1 MIKIIEGNILSKH
14 RLDPTPQHFA
24 SRNEVLGYR
33 KGPAPPWYGAGL
45 IFITFIIGLIT
56 TGSVFGK
63 ETGYEAYSNLNTVT
77 LWLFDEPNQP
87 CIILADSSRDKYNL
101 RLHEAGR
108 LAPGKFGNAL
118 EILPEQGFTVSYA
131 GITDIVNAGASSEI
145 SEEDNSSPGQFWG
158 PTEVPEEI
166 LSSLTEGNWTWE
178 FWLKLASAP
187 QADVMILDLGQ
198 AYQPGFTISLTNSA
212 KALIV
217 VNSYGAYRAQC
228 PTDAAKLTDGKWHHI
243 ALTQSKAT
251 GLVQHYLDGK
261 ARWFPKLVSVPR
273 EPAPPSIQPQ
283 DSNDGSL
290 DFDDQKDDEWCR
302 EHRFNIAIGHDR
314 KGNQHI
320 NGMIDEMRLSKIN
333 RYLANFPVP
342 GSFSRSL
349 DPNDVQNHQTK
360 PDK

>member
-1 MIKIIEGNILSKH
+1 MINIIEGNILAKH
-14 RLDPTPQHFA
+14 KLDPTPQRFA
-24 SRNEVLGYR
+24 LRNEALGYR
-33 KGPAPPWYGAGL
+33 VG
-45 IFITFIIGLIT
+45 IVFVIFIIGFMAA
-56 TGSVFGK
+56 GSVFGK
-63 ETGYEAYSNLNTVT
+63 ETGYEAYSNLNTVA

-87 CIILADSSRDKYNL
+87 GIILADSSRDKYNL

-118 EILPEQGFTVSYA
+118 EILSEPNFAVSYA
-131 GITDIVNAGASSEI
+131 GITDIESAGSSDET
-145 SEEDNSSPGQFWG
+145 SEENNSGSGRFWG
-158 PTEVPEEI
+158 PTEAPEEI
-166 LSSLTEGNWTWE
+166 LSSLTDGNWTCE

-198 AYQPGFTISLTNSA
+198 AYQPGFTISLTSGA

-228 PTDAAKLTDGKWHHI
+228 PTDAVKLADGKWHHI

-261 ARWFPKLVSVPR
+261 TRWFPKLVSVPR
-273 EPAPPSIQPQ
+273 EPVPPVTGSRRDRRRN
-283 DSNDGSL
+283 DS
-290 DFDDQKDDEWCR
+290 DFSDQRDDEWRR

-342 GSFSRSL
+342 GSFFRSP